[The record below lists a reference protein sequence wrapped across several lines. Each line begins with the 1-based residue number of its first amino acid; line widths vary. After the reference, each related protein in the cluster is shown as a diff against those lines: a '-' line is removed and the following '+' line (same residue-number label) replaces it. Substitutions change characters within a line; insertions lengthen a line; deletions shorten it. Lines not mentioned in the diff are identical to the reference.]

1 MDSYIARQPIFNKN
15 REIVAYELLFR
26 KDQENFFKKDT
37 VNYTEKLL
45 SNIEKAGIDNVL
57 ESKIGFINFSE
68 DNILENLAGSINK
81 SKFIIEILEDVEFNE
96 DVIRNCKELK
106 KQGYIIAIDDLVVGK
121 DISKVIKYI
130 DIIKVDFILNNKHE
144 RIEIFEKYK
153 SLEKILLAEKIETLN
168 DYIEAVER
176 GYDLFQGFY
185 FSKPSLIKKIWYK
198 NEYFII
204 LKYEVKIL
212 AIILICGL
220 LLKL

>member
-185 FSKPSLIKKIWYK
+185 FSKPSLIKKI
-198 NEYFII
+198 
-204 LKYEVKIL
+204 
-212 AIILICGL
+212 
-220 LLKL
+220 